1 MYMDKHFSVTIGLVE
16 KHMDKAL
23 ELARGVAVK
32 LKAISEAQSAL
43 GHGKLASDNMEASLA
58 ILAVLALLEG

>member
-1 MYMDKHFSVTIGLVE
+1 MD
-16 KHMDKAL
+16 MDKAL

-32 LKAISEAQSAL
+32 LKALSEAQSAL
-43 GHGKLASDNMEASLA
+43 GHDKLASDNMEASLA